1 MTAITCARCY
11 RRFTPTAEAIQV
23 ALEAH
28 QGQKHALLLCPH
40 CGKANKVAAERL
52 RAALRFLPKA
62 RPAAEATVASAAN
75 ATETSTGPAA
85 DASSAADLPPSEP

>member
-1 MTAITCARCY
+1 MTAITCVKCS
-11 RRFTPTAEAIQV
+11 RRFTPTAEAIQA

-52 RAALRFLPKA
+52 REAMRFLPKSA
-62 RPAAEATVASAAN
+62 PAAEMAAGSADRASAATKPDAN
-75 ATETSTGPAA
+75 AAAAA
-85 DASSAADLPPSEP
+85 DSMAGP